1 MVIKNEQ
8 ILDAAAEVLARR
20 PDATLQ
26 SIAQAAGIS
35 RTTIFNK
42 FATRDALLEALAV
55 DALRRVG
62 EVMVRV
68 PADIRGEG
76 SEEFLTV
83 MADVTAGLMP
93 LGPGTVFL
101 RVMPG
106 WGNELDRHWVEA
118 ATPLA
123 VYIGRAQSRG
133 LLRGDQ
139 PARWLVASY
148 VGLLFAAW
156 DEISEGELGQAQA
169 SRLIIE
175 TWMSG
180 ASR

>member
-8 ILDAAAEVLARR
+8 ILTAAAEVLARR

-26 SIAQAAGIS
+26 SIAKAAGIS

-42 FATRDALLEALAV
+42 YPTRDALLEALAV
-55 DALRRVG
+55 DTLKRIG
-62 EVMVRV
+62 EVMARV
-68 PADIRGEG
+68 PADMSDGNAEKFE
-76 SEEFLTV
+76 SVLS
-83 MADVTAGLMP
+83 DVTTGLMP
-93 LGPGTVFL
+93 LGPGTEFL
-101 RVMPG
+101 RVIPG
-106 WGNELDRHWVEA
+106 WGDALDHHWVEA

-123 VYIGRAQSRG
+123 KCMGWAQGHG
-133 LLRGDQ
+133 LLRADQ

-156 DEISEGELGQAQA
+156 DEIAEGELGQAQA
-169 SRLIIE
+169 SRLVVE

>member
-26 SIAQAAGIS
+26 SIAKAAGIS

-55 DALRRVG
+55 DALRRLG
-62 EVMVRV
+62 DVMARV
-68 PADIRGEG
+68 PVDITRTS
-76 SEEFLTV
+76 SEEFASV
-83 MADVTAGLMP
+83 MLEVTAGLMP
-93 LGPGTVFL
+93 LGPRTAFL
-101 RVMPG
+101 RVVPG
-106 WGNELDRHWVEA
+106 WGNELDSHWVEA
-118 ATPLA
+118 VTPLA
-123 VYIGRAQSRG
+123 VYIAHAQAWGLMRA
-133 LLRGDQ
+133 DH

-148 VGLLFAAW
+148 IGLLFAAW

-169 SRLIIE
+169 SRLVIE